1 MRHLVLAGALAVA
14 STTVSWT
21 ARAQSLPNINGIKQ
35 TTQRA
40 VNKTNTHTLAMTNVD
55 SAASAAKAA
64 TGSKPTSTTAKAA
77 AASKSTSTTA
87 KPAAE
92 SPADTA
98 RAHGVRAM
106 AAESTT
112 RPGVEMDT
120 AGKVVL
126 RREVFAYEPS
136 GRRDPFVTL
145 MTVGELRPM
154 ISDLA
159 ISGILIDP
167 TGRNSVA
174 VLRDVSSKEQYRVK
188 VGQQLGRMR
197 VARIT
202 QKAVT
207 FTIEEFGYSRQQE
220 LAMDDSNQA
229 RTK

>member
-1 MRHLVLAGALAVA
+1 MRLVVLAGALAVA
-14 STTVSWT
+14 STTVAWT
-21 ARAQSLPNINGIKQ
+21 ARAQSLPNISGIKQ
-35 TTQRA
+35 TTNRA
-40 VNKTNTHTLAMTNVD
+40 VAKTNAHTLAMTNVD
-55 SAASAAKAA
+55 SAANAAK
-64 TGSKPTSTTAKAA
+64 PTAAKAA
-77 AASKSTSTTA
+77 AAPNGASAAA
-87 KPAAE
+87 KRPVE
-92 SPADTA
+92 SPVDTA

-106 AAESTT
+106 AAPSSTA
-112 RPGVEMDT
+112 PGAEMDT

-126 RREVFAYEPS
+126 RREVFAYEPG

-202 QKAVT
+202 QKAVM

-220 LAMDDSNQA
+220 LAMDETNQA

>member
-1 MRHLVLAGALAVA
+1 MRLVVLAGALAVA
-14 STTVSWT
+14 STTLGL
-21 ARAQSLPNINGIKQ
+21 AAHAQSLPNVSGIKQ
-35 TTQRA
+35 TTNRA
-40 VNKTNTHTLAMTNVD
+40 VAKTNAHTLAMTNVD
-55 SAASAAKAA
+55 SAANAAKAPA
-64 TGSKPTSTTAKAA
+64 
-77 AASKSTSTTA
+77 A
-87 KPAAE
+87 KPAAAPNGAPAAGKRPVE
-92 SPADTA
+92 SPVDTA

-106 AAESTT
+106 AAPSSAS
-112 RPGVEMDT
+112 PGVEMDT

-220 LAMDDSNQA
+220 LAMDETNQA

>member
-1 MRHLVLAGALAVA
+1 MRLFVLAGALAVA
-14 STTVSWT
+14 STTVSGT
-21 ARAQSLPNINGIKQ
+21 ARAQSLPNVNGIKQ

-55 SAASAAKAA
+55 SAANAAKAA
-64 TGSKPTSTTAKAA
+64 PAP
-77 AASKSTSTTA
+77 KSTSASA
-87 KPAAE
+87 KPGAKTAVE

-106 AAESTT
+106 AAGSAT
-112 RPGVEMDT
+112 RPGAEMDT

-174 VLRDVSSKEQYRVK
+174 ILRDVSSREQYRVK

>member
-1 MRHLVLAGALAVA
+1 MRLFVLAGALALA
-14 STTVSWT
+14 SVVRT
-21 ARAQSLPNINGIKQ
+21 ASAQSLPNINGIKQ
-35 TTQRA
+35 TTNRA
-40 VNKTNTHTLAMTNVD
+40 VSKTNAHTLAMTNVD
-55 SAASAAKAA
+55 SVAAAAKAA
-64 TGSKPTSTTAKAA
+64 APNGSSATAKRR
-77 AASKSTSTTA
+77 
-87 KPAAE
+87 AAE
-92 SPADTA
+92 APADTA

-106 AAESTT
+106 AAGAATH
-112 RPGVEMDT
+112 PAAEMDT
-120 AGKVVL
+120 AGGRVVL
-126 RREVFAYEPS
+126 RREVFAYEQS
-136 GRRDPFVTL
+136 GRRDPFVSL

-202 QKAVT
+202 QKTVT
-207 FTIEEFGYSRQQE
+207 FTIEEFGFSRQQE

>member
-1 MRHLVLAGALAVA
+1 MRLVVLAGALAVA
-14 STTVSWT
+14 STTLGST
-21 ARAQSLPNINGIKQ
+21 AHAQSLPNLSGIKQ
-35 TTQRA
+35 TTNRA
-40 VNKTNTHTLAMTNVD
+40 VAKTNAHTLAMTNVD
-55 SAASAAKAA
+55 SAANAAKAPA
-64 TGSKPTSTTAKAA
+64 AKHTPASNGASAA
-77 AASKSTSTTA
+77 AKR
-87 KPAAE
+87 PVE
-92 SPADTA
+92 SPVDTA
-98 RAHGVRAM
+98 RARGVRAM
-106 AAESTT
+106 AVPSSTA
-112 RPGVEMDT
+112 PGVEMDT

-154 ISDLA
+154 ISDLV

-174 VLRDVSSKEQYRVK
+174 VLRDASSKEQYRVK

-202 QKAVT
+202 QKSVM

-220 LAMDDSNQA
+220 LAIDETNQA

>member
-1 MRHLVLAGALAVA
+1 MMRSLVFAAALAFA
-14 STTVSWT
+14 AT
-21 ARAQSLPNINGIKQ
+21 AQAQSLPNISGIKQ
-35 TTQRA
+35 TTNRA
-40 VNKTNTHTLAMTNVD
+40 VNKTNAHTLAMTNVD
-55 SAASAAKAA
+55 SAANAAKSAAPNGSSAAK
-64 TGSKPTSTTAKAA
+64 KPVESPVDTAK
-77 AASKSTSTTA
+77 S
-87 KPAAE
+87 
-92 SPADTA
+92 
-98 RAHGVRAM
+98 HGVRATAS
-106 AAESTT
+106 AAT
-112 RPGVEMDT
+112 RASASVADT

-126 RREVFAYEPS
+126 RREVFSYEQS
-136 GRRDPFVTL
+136 GRRDPFVSL

-167 TGRNSVA
+167 TGRNSIA

>member
-1 MRHLVLAGALAVA
+1 MMRSLVFAGALALA
-14 STTVSWT
+14 ST
-21 ARAQSLPNINGIKQ
+21 AQAQSLPNISGIKQ
-35 TTQRA
+35 TTNRA
-40 VNKTNTHTLAMTNVD
+40 VAKTNAHTLAMTNVD
-55 SAASAAKAA
+55 SVANAAKSAGAPNGSSAAK
-64 TGSKPTSTTAKAA
+64 KPV
-77 AASKSTSTTA
+77 
-87 KPAAE
+87 E

-98 RAHGVRAM
+98 KSHGVRAM
-106 AAESTT
+106 AAGAAT
-112 RPGVEMDT
+112 RASASATDT

-126 RREVFAYEPS
+126 RREVFSYEQS
-136 GRRDPFVTL
+136 GRRDPFVSL

-167 TGRNSVA
+167 TGRNSIA

>member
-1 MRHLVLAGALAVA
+1 MRLFVLAGALAVA
-14 STTVSWT
+14 STTVPWT
-21 ARAQSLPNINGIKQ
+21 ARAQSLPNVNGIKQ

-40 VNKTNTHTLAMTNVD
+40 VNKTNAHTLAMTNVD
-55 SAASAAKAA
+55 SAANAAKAPA
-64 TGSKPTSTTAKAA
+64 TKPAATPNVAA
-77 AASKSTSTTA
+77 AAA
-87 KPAAE
+87 KRPVG
-92 SPADTA
+92 SPVDTA
-98 RAHGVRAM
+98 RARGVRAM
-106 AAESTT
+106 AAPSTLA
-112 RPGVEMDT
+112 PGVEMDT

-202 QKAVT
+202 QKAVM

-220 LAMDDSNQA
+220 LAMDETNQA

>member
-1 MRHLVLAGALAVA
+1 MRLFVLAGALAVA
-14 STTVSWT
+14 STTVST

-55 SAASAAKAA
+55 SAANAAKAA
-64 TGSKPTSTTAKAA
+64 PANKATSGSAKSASTTP
-77 AASKSTSTTA
+77 
-87 KPAAE
+87 KPAVE
-92 SPADTA
+92 SPADTG

-106 AAESTT
+106 AAGSST
-112 RPGVEMDT
+112 RPGAEMDT

-167 TGRNSVA
+167 TGKNSVA
-174 VLRDVSSKEQYRVK
+174 VLRDVSSREQYRVK

-202 QKAVT
+202 QKSVT

>member
-1 MRHLVLAGALAVA
+1 MMRSLVFAAALALA
-14 STTVSWT
+14 TT
-21 ARAQSLPNINGIKQ
+21 AQAQSLPNISGIKQ
-35 TTQRA
+35 TTNRA
-40 VNKTNTHTLAMTNVD
+40 VTKTNAHTLAMTNVD
-55 SAASAAKAA
+55 SAANAAKSAAAPNGSSA
-64 TGSKPTSTTAKAA
+64 TKKTV
-77 AASKSTSTTA
+77 
-87 KPAAE
+87 E

-98 RAHGVRAM
+98 KGHGVRATAS
-106 AAESTT
+106 AATRASSSTA
-112 RPGVEMDT
+112 DT

-126 RREVFAYEPS
+126 RREVFSYEQS
-136 GRRDPFVTL
+136 GRRDPFVSL

-167 TGRNSVA
+167 TGRNSIA

-197 VARIT
+197 VARIS

-220 LAMDDSNQA
+220 LAMEDSNQA

>member
-1 MRHLVLAGALAVA
+1 MRLVVLAGVLAVA
-14 STTVSWT
+14 STTLGGT
-21 ARAQSLPNINGIKQ
+21 ATAQSLPNVSGIKQ
-35 TTQRA
+35 TTNRA
-40 VNKTNTHTLAMTNVD
+40 VAKTNAHTLAMTNVD
-55 SAASAAKAA
+55 SAANAAKAPAAKAA
-64 TGSKPTSTTAKAA
+64 PGRPRA
-77 AASKSTSTTA
+77 
-87 KPAAE
+87 PAPQHPVE
-92 SPADTA
+92 NPVYPA

-106 AAESTT
+106 AAPSSTA
-112 RPGVEMDT
+112 PGVEMDT
-120 AGKVVL
+120 SGKVVL

-220 LAMDDSNQA
+220 LAMDETNQA

>member
-1 MRHLVLAGALAVA
+1 MRLVVLAGALAVA
-14 STTVSWT
+14 STTLAWT
-21 ARAQSLPNINGIKQ
+21 ARAQSLPNISGIKQ
-35 TTQRA
+35 TTNRA
-40 VNKTNTHTLAMTNVD
+40 VAKTNAHTLAMTNVD
-55 SAASAAKAA
+55 SAANAAKATA
-64 TGSKPTSTTAKAA
+64 AKATAAPNGASA
-77 AASKSTSTTA
+77 AAKR
-87 KPAAE
+87 PVE
-92 SPADTA
+92 SPVDTA

-106 AAESTT
+106 AAPSSTA
-112 RPGVEMDT
+112 PGAEMDT

-207 FTIEEFGYSRQQE
+207 FTIEEFGFSRQQE

>member
-1 MRHLVLAGALAVA
+1 MRLFVLAGALALA
-14 STTVSWT
+14 SVVRT
-21 ARAQSLPNINGIKQ
+21 ASAQSLPNINGIKQ
-35 TTQRA
+35 TTNRA
-40 VNKTNTHTLAMTNVD
+40 VSKTNAHTLAMTNVD
-55 SAASAAKAA
+55 SVAAAAKAA
-64 TGSKPTSTTAKAA
+64 APNGSSAA
-77 AASKSTSTTA
+77 AKR
-87 KPAAE
+87 AAE
-92 SPADTA
+92 GPADTA

-106 AAESTT
+106 AAGAATH
-112 RPGVEMDT
+112 PAAEMDT
-120 AGKVVL
+120 AGGRVVL
-126 RREVFAYEPS
+126 RREVFAYEQS
-136 GRRDPFVTL
+136 GRRDPFVAL

-207 FTIEEFGYSRQQE
+207 FTIEEFGFSRQQE

>member
-1 MRHLVLAGALAVA
+1 
-14 STTVSWT
+14 
-21 ARAQSLPNINGIKQ
+21 
-35 TTQRA
+35 
-40 VNKTNTHTLAMTNVD
+40 
-55 SAASAAKAA
+55 
-64 TGSKPTSTTAKAA
+64 
-77 AASKSTSTTA
+77 
-87 KPAAE
+87 
-92 SPADTA
+92 
-98 RAHGVRAM
+98 
-106 AAESTT
+106 
-112 RPGVEMDT
+112 MDT

-126 RREVFAYEPS
+126 RREVFAYEQS

-167 TGRNSVA
+167 TGKNSVA
-174 VLRDVSSKEQYRVK
+174 VLRDVSSREQYRVK

>member
-1 MRHLVLAGALAVA
+1 MRLFVLAGAIVVA
-14 STTVSWT
+14 SAAVGRT
-21 ARAQSLPNINGIKQ
+21 AHAQSLPNVSGIKQ
-35 TTQRA
+35 TTNRA
-40 VNKTNTHTLAMTNVD
+40 VAKTNAHTLAMTNVD
-55 SAASAAKAA
+55 SAANAANA
-64 TGSKPTSTTAKAA
+64 
-77 AASKSTSTTA
+77 A
-87 KPAAE
+87 KPAKARSAPNGASAANKRTAA

-98 RAHGVRAM
+98 PARGVRAV
-106 AAESTT
+106 AAASSA

-120 AGKVVL
+120 AGRVVL
-126 RREVFAYEPS
+126 RREVFSYEQT
-136 GRRDPFVTL
+136 GRRDPFVSL

-154 ISDLA
+154 ISDLT

>member
-1 MRHLVLAGALAVA
+1 MRFVVLAGALAVA
-14 STTVSWT
+14 STTLGRT
-21 ARAQSLPNINGIKQ
+21 AQAQSLPNISGIKQ
-35 TTQRA
+35 TTTRA
-40 VNKTNTHTLAMTNVD
+40 VAKTNAHTLAMTNVD
-55 SAASAAKAA
+55 SAANAAKAPA
-64 TGSKPTSTTAKAA
+64 
-77 AASKSTSTTA
+77 A
-87 KPAAE
+87 KPAPAPNGASTAAKRPVE
-92 SPADTA
+92 SPVDTS

-106 AAESTT
+106 AAPSSTA
-112 RPGVEMDT
+112 PGVEMDT

-202 QKAVT
+202 QKAVM

-220 LAMDDSNQA
+220 LAMDETNQA

>member
-1 MRHLVLAGALAVA
+1 MRLVVLAGAVAVA
-14 STTVSWT
+14 SIALGRT
-21 ARAQSLPNINGIKQ
+21 AHAQSLPNVSGIKQ
-35 TTQRA
+35 TTNRA
-40 VNKTNTHTLAMTNVD
+40 VAKTNAHTLAMTNVD
-55 SAASAAKAA
+55 SAANAAKAPA
-64 TGSKPTSTTAKAA
+64 SKPGRAPNGASTAA
-77 AASKSTSTTA
+77 RR
-87 KPAAE
+87 PVE
-92 SPADTA
+92 SPIDTA
-98 RAHGVRAM
+98 RARGVRAM
-106 AAESTT
+106 AARSSTA
-112 RPGVEMDT
+112 PGIEMDT

-126 RREVFAYEPS
+126 RREVFAYEQS

-188 VGQQLGRMR
+188 LGQQLGRMR

-202 QKAVT
+202 QKSVT

-220 LAMDDSNQA
+220 LAMDETNQA